1 MFSKVTQIFNKKQS
15 SFDSSPD
22 PEQFSASVRIIGD
35 RKSGKTTYMSALA
48 RWPNADPET
57 SVVQQVFAIN
67 EEGEELIQKA
77 QDVLEQGDQLEGT
90 PLYADIDEVKDY
102 GISIVLKQ
110 QFSWRNL
117 GNSSLASM
125 NVNCKD
131 YSGEFFRDV
140 LYKTGS
146 PLLEDYLEDCVQ
158 ANGLMILVDGSSY
171 RNDNNYA
178 TGLER
183 FLTELD
189 RTDLDLTHRRI
200 ALVMT
205 KCEQP
210 ELWINSHQP
219 VELAKLRFPRMLG
232 KLRAWEGRGAGTV
245 DCFATS
251 AFGMLGRGNPA
262 PNMRKIRRNRD
273 GLQES
278 VLKKPSK
285 WKPFGLVAPIYW
297 LCTGERR
304 KELEK
309 E

>member
-1 MFSKVTQIFNKKQS
+1 MFNKNQS
-15 SFDSSPD
+15 SSDSTPE
-22 PEQFSASVRIIGD
+22 PEQLSASVRIIGD
-35 RKSGKTTYMSALA
+35 RKSGKTTYMAALA

-67 EEGEELIQKA
+67 EDGEDLIQRA

-90 PLYADIDEVKDY
+90 PLDADVDDVKDY

-117 GNSSLASM
+117 ANGNSSLASM

-131 YSGEFFRDV
+131 YSGEFFSDV

-158 ANGLMILVDGSSY
+158 ANGLMLLVDGSSY
-171 RNDNNYA
+171 RNDNSYA

-189 RTDLDLTHRRI
+189 RTDLDVTHRRI

-205 KCEQP
+205 KCEQSD
-210 ELWINSHQP
+210 LWINSHQP
-219 VELAKLRFPRMLG
+219 AELARLRFPKVLG
-232 KLRAWEGRGAGTV
+232 KLRAWERRSAGTV

-251 AFGMLGRGNPA
+251 AFGMLGRLKPA

-278 VLKKPSK
+278 VLKNPSK

-297 LCTGERR
+297 LCTGERH